1 MLTSRARPTNCTTCA
16 STHTCIWPHAVCCRH
31 SYDAGRGPP
40 HPQSTPFSSSLFVP
54 RVSLHVA
61 REGVRQQHTTMLW
74 HLSYPPSHLTYM
86 LASRTADGAAAH
98 LVRTSPPGVGGW
110 HPPTHTPTHPHQC
123 KPPLAPAYGSGWS
136 SPACRTL
143 ACTPWTL
150 STCTAARL
158 RVFMGQGYA
167 SDVSQLGLAVGN
179 PT

>member
-110 HPPTHTPTHPHQC
+110 HPPTHTPTPVQT
-123 KPPLAPAYGSGWS
+123 PPCASLWQ
-136 SPACRTL
+136 
-143 ACTPWTL
+143 
-150 STCTAARL
+150 RL
-158 RVFMGQGYA
+158 VIPRMQDTSVHAFDTFHLHCCQATGVHGPG
-167 SDVSQLGLAVGN
+167 VCI
-179 PT
+179 PC